1 MTAVKSSFCSV
12 DVVSVVC
19 TPSWFFQKWI
29 RFWVAFVFSITV
41 SHWVVLFVKSSLV
54 DRGSDVEVVFW
65 VIKMMSVGDCDFK
78 PTNKN
83 LSRSWSQVDSVMF
96 FSQDHPGQGFH
107 GTESRNE
114 IQTGEDH
121 RFCTVKIHAQN
132 CIRTTKGRWAVQAV
146 HQQSSNWVDKYR
158 SPTKLRTKLLFSA
171 KRKNKRSSWVSCF
184 PGHWMKLEN
193 SWWLFD
199 DG

>member
-1 MTAVKSSFCSV
+1 MTAVKFLFSWCCFRCLHAIFIFSEMNPILSG
-12 DVVSVVC
+12 VC
-19 TPSWFFQKWI
+19 F
-29 RFWVAFVFSITV
+29 FSI
-41 SHWVVLFVKSSLV
+41 KSLSCLVRQIIFTWLWIWFWGFFESLRWCQLEIV
-54 DRGSDVEVVFW
+54 TSN
-65 VIKMMSVGDCDFK
+65 

-83 LSRSWSQVDSVMF
+83 LSRSWSQVDSEFGDVF
-96 FSQDHPGQGFH
+96 FPRIIRVRAFTARSPAMRFKQGC
-107 GTESRNE
+107 
-114 IQTGEDH
+114 
-121 RFCTVKIHAQN
+121 FCTVKIRAQN

-158 SPTKLRTKLLFSA
+158 SPTKLRTKLLFSS